1 MAQIQDMSYLGFPVA
16 QTPLDI
22 LLVIHSFL
30 PTGKY
35 TSVPFSQLPVAKKR
49 EYKMLVVRQFPSAWR
64 TGRALRFREFQAK
77 DLCPQPKGP
86 PYKDQPG
93 WNKDTLRQFEEGAL
107 LLKHKH
113 VQMSLK
119 YDRLEKKTHQQ
130 KSFLKTLLEP
140 YHTDFSPGLEMHPL
154 DKCGAV
160 GHFES
165 HPKLVSG
172 RYLLFN
178 QWTFTNPWKDGTIV
192 LGELGRFGACEHQR
206 MTGIPDGFSEP
217 FVKCVDEA
225 FKNPGCQV
233 DGMCPYCLMEFRSVQ
248 QRLSGKCGC
257 GGTLGLQTR
266 VGLRFGEHK

>member
-1 MAQIQDMSYLGFPVA
+1 
-16 QTPLDI
+16 
-22 LLVIHSFL
+22 
-30 PTGKY
+30 
-35 TSVPFSQLPVAKKR
+35 
-49 EYKMLVVRQFPSAWR
+49 MLVVRQFPSAWR
-64 TGRALRFREFQAK
+64 TGRTLRFREFQAK

-225 FKNPGCQV
+225 FKNPGCQANAGV
-233 DGMCPYCLMEFRSVQ
+233 EGPWDCRLALDSGLANISISEQRDFSDYSIYTFRGTQEHAMFILVIEECGN
-248 QRLSGKCGC
+248 LCSGHE
-257 GGTLGLQTR
+257 R
-266 VGLRFGEHK
+266 ESRAEE

>member
-1 MAQIQDMSYLGFPVA
+1 MAQIQDMSYRWIYGGGSYSSTNRKLDSLLLKLPV
-16 QTPLDI
+16 DI
-22 LLVIHSFL
+22 LLIIHSFL
-30 PTGKY
+30 PTGSQLCLLTTCHGIKRLLEY

-49 EYKMLVVRQFPSAWR
+49 EYKMLVVRQFPNAWL
-64 TGRALRFREFQAK
+64 TGRTLRFREFHAK
-77 DLCPQPKGP
+77 DLCPQLKGP

-107 LLKHKH
+107 LIKHRH

-119 YDRLEKKTHQQ
+119 YDRLEKKPHQQ

-154 DKCGAV
+154 DKFGAV

-165 HPKLVSG
+165 HSKLISN

-178 QWTFTNPWKDGTIV
+178 QWTFTNPWKDRTIV

-206 MTGIPDGFSEP
+206 
-217 FVKCVDEA
+217 
-225 FKNPGCQV
+225 
-233 DGMCPYCLMEFRSVQ
+233 
-248 QRLSGKCGC
+248 C
-257 GGTLGLQTR
+257 GGTLGLKTR
-266 VGLRFGEHK
+266 IGLRFGEHK